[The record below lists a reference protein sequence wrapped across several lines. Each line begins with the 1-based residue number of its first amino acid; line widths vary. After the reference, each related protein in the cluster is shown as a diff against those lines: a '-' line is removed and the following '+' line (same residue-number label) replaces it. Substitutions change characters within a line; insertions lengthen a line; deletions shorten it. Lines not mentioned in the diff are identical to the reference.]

1 MTTHTHQTAPIRF
14 VEANGIRFAY
24 RRFDKAGGGLP
35 RVCNQHN
42 TGTMDYWDPAVT
54 DGLAKTREVSLFNNA
69 AVSSSSGEVPTLF
82 REIGGDAI
90 AFIKALD
97 LTKADMLGFSIG
109 GMVAQKIATPN
120 STRSR
125 RHKSRR

>member
-14 VEANGIRFAY
+14 VEANGIRF
-24 RRFDKAGGGLP
+24 DKAGGGLP

-42 TGTMDYWDPAVT
+42 TGTIDYWDPAVT